1 MRKGFGFFCGA
12 AVAAVVVFAFQG
24 FAQDNPQSQSATE
37 TKPAENAAQAAPS
50 AGSVPTLASLLTDA
64 GFAFSQPDKSVPTY
78 RVTVE
83 ANNEVSIVI
92 ARERDANWNGPD
104 GKPVKY
110 AQLYSNISP
119 TYEMDVEPSAKLLR
133 TIAEETDN
141 NIFVSCSIYT
151 DQQTGKWTIYSNGY
165 FFLRGSDKQEAS
177 DYLYLVH
184 NGTIAAK
191 KKFLPLVEQ
200 KPAAG
205 PMP

>member
-12 AVAAVVVFAFQG
+12 AVASVVVFAFQG
-24 FAQDNPQSQSATE
+24 FAQDNAQNATE
-37 TKPAENAAQAAPS
+37 TKPAENAAPAAPA
-50 AGSVPTLASLLTDA
+50 AGGVPTLASLLSDA

-83 ANNEVSIVI
+83 ASNEVSVVI
-92 ARERDANWNGPD
+92 ARERDASWNGPD

-110 AQLYSNISP
+110 VQLYANISP
-119 TYEMDVEPSAKLLR
+119 TYEKDVEPSAKLLR

-141 NIFVSCSIYT
+141 NIFVSCSIFT
-151 DQQTGKWTIYSNGY
+151 DQQTQKWTIYSNAY

-200 KPAAG
+200 KTAAG